1 MILSNLNDIIN
12 QNNKLVLHIYD
23 DYKRIYVAYFENN
36 IWTITRNMVNIYFT
50 EKYNI
55 YSLLIK
61 LNIQSIDKYNDIEYL
76 IQCRY
81 YIHKITI
88 IQRKWKKILK
98 KKLWRRVG
106 MKLLIIIAPHLGNP
120 KLSGVRKRL
129 FADLNI

>member
-1 MILSNLNDIIN
+1 MILTELNDIIE

-23 DYKRIYVAYFENN
+23 DYNRIYVVYFENN
-36 IWTITRNMVNIYFT
+36 RWSITRNRVNIYFT
-50 EKYNI
+50 EKYTL

-106 MKLLIIIAPHLGNP
+106 MKLFKIISPHLGNP
-120 KLSGVRKRL
+120 KLSGVKRRL
-129 FADLNI
+129 FANLNN